1 MIIVD
6 LNQVMIANL
15 MAQIGNHTNL
25 AIKEDLF
32 RHMVLNALR
41 SYKQMYPDG
50 GELVIAADEKKS
62 WRKTV
67 FPPYKANRKKARE
80 ESELD
85 WNQIFTILNRVR
97 DELKTYSP
105 YKVLVVPGAEADDII
120 GTLCI
125 THGKLLQPGEP
136 IYILSGDKDFV
147 QLQVYSNVQQF
158 DPVRKKQIKTTDP
171 YKHLREHI
179 LKGDRGDGIPNI
191 MSPDECLI
199 KGERQKSLPSKRI
212 DYLTTIADLSKI
224 LPPDQFRNFQRNE
237 QLIDLHMTPP
247 DISTAVLDQYNNHPH
262 KSPEVFL
269 DYLREHNMKTL
280 EENISE
286 F

>member
-41 SYKQMYPDG
+41 SYRQMYPNG
-50 GELVIAADEKKS
+50 GELIVAADEKKS
-62 WRKTV
+62 WRKQV
-67 FPPYKANRKKARE
+67 FPPYKGNRKKARE

-85 WNQIFTILNRVR
+85 WNQIFTILNKVR

-120 GTLCI
+120 GTLCLE
-125 THGKLLQPGEP
+125 HGKLLQQGEP

-147 QLQVYSNVQQF
+147 QLQIYSNVQQF

-212 DYLTTIADLSKI
+212 DYLTTIADLSRV
-224 LPPDQFRNFQRNE
+224 LPPEQYRNFQRNE

-247 DISTAVLDQYNNHPH
+247 DIIAAVIEQYNNHPP
-262 KSPEVFL
+262 KSPEIFL
-269 DYLREHNMKTL
+269 EYLREHNLKTL

>member
-1 MIIVD
+1 
-6 LNQVMIANL
+6 MIANL

-25 AIKEDLF
+25 EIEEDLF

-41 SYKQMYPDG
+41 SYKKMYPDG

-67 FPPYKANRKKARE
+67 FPPYKGNRKKARDA
-80 ESELD
+80 SELD
-85 WNQIFTILNRVR
+85 WNQIFSTLNKIR

-125 THGKLLQPGEP
+125 EHGKLLQQGEP
-136 IYILSGDKDFV
+136 IYILSADKDFV
-147 QLQVYSNVQQF
+147 QLQIYSNVQQF

-171 YKHLREHI
+171 HKHLREHI
-179 LKGDRGDGIPNI
+179 LKGDSGDGVPNI
-191 MSPDECLI
+191 MSPDTCLI
-199 KGERQKSLPSKRI
+199 NGERQKSLPSKRI
-212 DYLTTIADLSKI
+212 EYLTTIADLSKV
-224 LPPDQFRNFQRNE
+224 LPEDQYRNFKRNE

-247 DISTAVLDQYNNHPH
+247 EISIAILEQYNTHPI
-262 KSPEVFL
+262 KDQETFRK
-269 DYLREHNMKTL
+269 YLCEHNLKSL
-280 EENISE
+280 EEKISE

>member
-41 SYKQMYPDG
+41 GYKQQFPDG

-62 WRKTV
+62 WRKQV
-67 FPPYKANRKKARE
+67 FPPYKGNRKKARE

-85 WNQIFTILNRVR
+85 WNQIFTILNKVR

-125 THGKLLQPGEP
+125 AHGRLIQMGEP

-199 KGERQKSLPSKRI
+199 KGERQKSLPSKRVE
-212 DYLTTIADLSKI
+212 YLTTIADLSKV
-224 LPPDQFRNFQRNE
+224 LPSDQYKNFKRNE
-237 QLIDLHMTPP
+237 QLIDLHMTPAN
-247 DISTAVLDQYNNHPH
+247 ISAAVIEQYDNHPP
-262 KSPEVFL
+262 KSHDLFVE
-269 DYLREHNMKTL
+269 YLRAHNLKTL